1 MVGFIFI
8 HIFNWKIKMQF
19 LLLKYKIYKIFLY
32 FFRYPGSVNKPLN
45 RNENLQKML
54 LIRAH
59 QQAGQRARIRREAT
73 LESRM
78 QDLLTDLEAEL
89 HGLQVTIV

>member
-1 MVGFIFI
+1 MYNV
-8 HIFNWKIKMQF
+8 
-19 LLLKYKIYKIFLY
+19 FLY
-32 FFRYPGSVNKPLN
+32 YFRYPDSVSKPLN
-45 RNENLQKML
+45 RNENVQKML
-54 LIRAH
+54 FIRAH
-59 QQAGQRARIRREAT
+59 QQSGQRARIRREAT